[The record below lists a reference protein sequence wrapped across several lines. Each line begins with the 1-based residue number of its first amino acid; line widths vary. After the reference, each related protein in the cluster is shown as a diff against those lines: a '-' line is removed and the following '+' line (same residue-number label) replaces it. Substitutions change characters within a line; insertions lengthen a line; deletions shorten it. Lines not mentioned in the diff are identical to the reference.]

1 MLFSWMSSQPLG
13 LFLPKPRSRRG
24 TAQWCRVF
32 CTWGPSGAV
41 KGRFWKLNQQEVSEG
56 HAKLPSPRRSVQ
68 SHELRSSRQSGTVF
82 PYSSISK
89 GAVLAHLAPTPPRVA
104 CEGLAWKQYA
114 SRHTSDFE
122 RQAPRAFKSNSLLF
136 FFGLAIGSTISV
148 PRTYLMLALLAS
160 DGASGPVAL

>member
-1 MLFSWMSSQPLG
+1 MQSYLHRGALSNPTSSEV
-13 LFLPKPRSRRG
+13 
-24 TAQWCRVF
+24 RVNPVLCF
-32 CTWGPSGAV
+32 HIPVSA
-41 KGRFWKLNQQEVSEG
+41 KGRFW
-56 HAKLPSPRRSVQ
+56 H
-68 SHELRSSRQSGTVF
+68 
-82 PYSSISK
+82 IW
-89 GAVLAHLAPTPPRVA
+89 APTPPRVA